1 MNDNSNILITRGPSE
16 PWTAPESSSYNDE
29 KQLQEVIAASPH
41 WVPGVPEGAFT
52 VRESYTQAGPVDV
65 MVVSP
70 DGSLTA
76 IECKLES
83 NTEKRRTVIGQL
95 IDYASAVR
103 Q

>member
-1 MNDNSNILITRGPSE
+1 MNDNSNILIRRGPSE

-70 DGSLTA
+70 DGKTYRATA
-76 IECKLES
+76 SRTLPNGRLYSSTIVW
-83 NTEKRRTVIGQL
+83 KRVGQ
-95 IDYASAVR
+95 AAR
-103 Q
+103 